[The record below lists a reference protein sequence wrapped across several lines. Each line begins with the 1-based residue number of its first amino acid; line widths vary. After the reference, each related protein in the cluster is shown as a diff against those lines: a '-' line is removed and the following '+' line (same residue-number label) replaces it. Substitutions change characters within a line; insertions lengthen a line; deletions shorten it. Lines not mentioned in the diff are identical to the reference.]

1 MRRRLH
7 LGVLA
12 LALLLGWSAACERAP
27 SDSGGDPDIV
37 CIVIDTLRADHLPFY
52 GYPENTAPY
61 LSALASHG
69 VVFRHAHSP
78 SSWTAPATASIF
90 TSVYPFQH
98 QVVTGLRASRHLRLE
113 AQRIPDGLETMPEL
127 LQRRGYRTFGATD
140 NLNICEE
147 QGFAQGFDVFRNH
160 TYETAEAINRTVI
173 DWTSDIEAAGKYFL
187 YLHYMDPHVPYNQR
201 GQWCARRGHCSGSDV
216 EAYDSEIHYVDEKI
230 GELATHFGWDDDTL
244 ILVLSDHGEEFGDHG
259 GIGHGHTLYGELI
272 DVPLLMSYPARWN
285 GPRSIGMRISTLDLL
300 PTIADLIGATPVAQH
315 EGTSLLPLLDGTDD
329 TPGSRMLYAHLYR
342 RRKGVAGNQGPLE
355 MRSLIHGDWKLITS
369 SLGPPQLFNL
379 ADDPDEHHNRI
390 DEHPDV
396 GATLQSALT
405 ALEHSRPTQPE
416 ARTTITLSP
425 ADDEKLRALGYVD

>member
-1 MRRRLH
+1 MRRRSH
-7 LGVLA
+7 LVVLV
-12 LALLLGWSAACERAP
+12 LVLLLGWSAGCERPP
-27 SDSGGDPDIV
+27 SEPGGAPDIV

-69 VVFRHAHSP
+69 VMFQHAHSP

-113 AQRIPDGLETMPEL
+113 AHRIPDGLETLPEL
-127 LQRRGYRTFGATD
+127 LRRHGYRTFGATD

-160 TYETAEAINRTVI
+160 TYEAAEAVNRTVI
-173 DWTSDIEAAGKYFL
+173 DWTSDIEAAEKYFL
-187 YLHYMDPHVPYNQR
+187 YVHYMDPHVPYTQR
-201 GQWCARRGHCSGSDV
+201 GEWCALRGNCTGSDV
-216 EAYDSEIHYVDEKI
+216 ESYDSEIHYVDEKI
-230 GELATHFGWDDDTL
+230 RELAAHFGWDDDTL

-259 GIGHGHTLYGELI
+259 GTGHGHTLYGELI

-285 GPRSIGMRISTLDLL
+285 GPRSIGTRISTLDLL
-300 PTIADLIGATPVAQH
+300 PTLADLIGAGPVAQH

-329 TPGSRMLYAHLYR
+329 APGSRMFYAHLYR
-342 RRKGVAGNQGPLE
+342 RRKGIAGKQGPLE

-369 SLGPPQLFNL
+369 SLGPPQLFDL
-379 ADDPDEHHNRI
+379 ADDPEERHDRI
-390 DEHPDV
+390 GEHPDV
-396 GATLQSALT
+396 GAALQSAL
-405 ALEHSRPTQPE
+405 ADFEHSRPTQPE
-416 ARTTITLSP
+416 ARTTIILSP
-425 ADDEKLRALGYVD
+425 DDDQKLRALGYVE